1 LSIQDKLREANLSGD
16 TKVTL
21 VFSDGEDVVHAW
33 DGYEEQVV
41 ENTGIAKHL
50 AELVTDPNFKDND
63 VLDDMR
69 GYDLL
74 EDYPRDGSG
83 FSEYVED
90 VIKENLYDYEWIGRS
105 TEHYDY
111 KRGFTTVEAR
121 VDTTVEEVL
130 SAKPETVTGWKVEV
144 ETALGHTTI
153 KGG

>member
-1 LSIQDKLREANLSGD
+1 MSVQDKLKEANLPGG

-50 AELVTDPNFKDND
+50 AELVTDPNFKNND
-63 VLDDMR
+63 ILHEMR
-69 GYDLL
+69 SYELL
-74 EDYPRDGSG
+74 EEYPRDGSG
-83 FSEYVED
+83 FISYVED

-130 SAKPETVTGWKVEV
+130 NANPGSVTGWEVEV
-144 ETALGHTTI
+144 ETTLGNTTI

>member
-1 LSIQDKLREANLSGD
+1 MNIQDKLKEANLSGD

-50 AELVTDPNFKDND
+50 AELVTDPNFKNND
-63 VLDDMR
+63 ILHEMR
-69 GYDLL
+69 SY
-74 EDYPRDGSG
+74 
-83 FSEYVED
+83 
-90 VIKENLYDYEWIGRS
+90 GRS

-130 SAKPETVTGWKVEV
+130 NANPGSVTGWEVEV
-144 ETALGHTTI
+144 ETTLGNTTI

>member
-1 LSIQDKLREANLSGD
+1 MSIQDKFKETNLPGG

-50 AELVTDPNFKDND
+50 AELVTDPSFKNND
-63 VLDDMR
+63 IIHEMR
-69 GYDLL
+69 SYELL
-74 EDYPRDGSG
+74 EEYPRDGSG
-83 FSEYVED
+83 FAGYVED
-90 VIKENLYDYEWIGRS
+90 VIKDNLYDYDWIERS
-105 TEHYDY
+105 TEHHDY

-121 VDTTVEEVL
+121 VDTTVEEIL
-130 SAKPETVTGWKVEV
+130 NANPATVTGWGAEV
-144 ETALGHTTI
+144 KTALGNTTI